1 MYGLIA
7 RKRLHPVGTRIDL
20 RLVAV
25 IIRRREKMKISK
37 IKEMLSDISNAH
49 QDCEVVKILIREDIR
64 EATIY
69 FENKDGKV
77 LADKE
82 KY

>member
-20 RLVAV
+20 RLAAV
-25 IIRRREKMKISK
+25 IIRRHKMKISK
-37 IKEMLSDISNAH
+37 IKEMLTDISNAH

>member
-1 MYGLIA
+1 
-7 RKRLHPVGTRIDL
+7 
-20 RLVAV
+20 
-25 IIRRREKMKISK
+25 MKISV
-37 IKEMLSDISNAH
+37 IKGILSDISNAH

-77 LADKE
+77 LVNKE
-82 KY
+82 NY

>member
-1 MYGLIA
+1 
-7 RKRLHPVGTRIDL
+7 
-20 RLVAV
+20 
-25 IIRRREKMKISK
+25 MKISK
-37 IKEMLSDISNAH
+37 IKEILNDISNAH
-49 QDCEVVKILIREDIR
+49 QDCEVVKILIREDAR

-77 LADKE
+77 LVDKE